1 MTLTSSFSTKIK
13 IIKNKD
19 YIEANLVNETFVD
32 IEVNYIIFVDRQK
45 NVVWAGAYDWKN
57 ETPMEI
63 PGELYEFAESVN
75 GEVKGIADFGSP
87 TFIAVRGILP
97 SNESGEARG
106 WLIFARKVYDEE
118 ISALTGFP
126 VHIVGPRTTTLSH
139 SYNGNVAVL
148 VPVRDM
154 RGATI
159 ANAMFS
165 VYPFWLEISSDSI
178 RIVLVSVVITSSA
191 LSIAVIAMLDRELR
205 RILSVG
211 EFLKGLKDVRER
223 ICVTGN
229 DEISELAKNVNTLLE
244 RIERYTQEMKSLND
258 TLSFMNKIL
267 RHDVKNKLA
276 AIFILAELGSES
288 GEKEYYDKIRRTC
301 NEIVRTLNRMRDLE
315 DKEGVRSLRL
325 SEVVREVMDGYD
337 VEWNWKG
344 DEEIAVLAD
353 SGLYTVV
360 DNLVH
365 NAIAHG
371 KTKRIDF
378 EAVDRRK
385 TVELRVKD
393 YGVGIPEEVGDRI
406 F

>member
-1 MTLTSSFSTKIK
+1 M
-13 IIKNKD
+13 
-19 YIEANLVNETFVD
+19 A
-32 IEVNYIIFVDRQK
+32 
-45 NVVWAGAYDWKN
+45 
-57 ETPMEI
+57 
-63 PGELYEFAESVN
+63 
-75 GEVKGIADFGSP
+75 
-87 TFIAVRGILP
+87 
-97 SNESGEARG
+97 
-106 WLIFARKVYDEE
+106 
-118 ISALTGFP
+118 
-126 VHIVGPRTTTLSH
+126 PRTTALSY
-139 SYNGNVAVL
+139 SYSDNVTVL

-211 EFLKGLKDVRER
+211 EFLKGLRDVRER
-223 ICVTGN
+223 ISVAGN

-244 RIERYTQEMKSLND
+244 RIERYTQEMKSLNE

-276 AIFILAELGSES
+276 AVSILAELGSES

-301 NEIVRTLNRMRDLE
+301 DEIVRTLNRMRDLE
-315 DKEGVRSLRL
+315 DKEGVRSLKL

-344 DEEIAVLAD
+344 DGEIAVLAD
-353 SGLYTVV
+353 SGLYTVI
-360 DNLVH
+360 DNSF
-365 NAIAHG
+365 
-371 KTKRIDF
+371 T
-378 EAVDRRK
+378 
-385 TVELRVKD
+385 T
-393 YGVGIPEEVGDRI
+393 P
-406 F
+406 